1 MHCISTIPTDHLIA
15 LCAPVE
21 PVCFTSCDGPHSGIP
36 DDQRPPHWLDA
47 VVAGAGF
54 RGRHRDDLQQVATD
68 IANAWAGGGFTAAD
82 LAAWVKVGI
91 TEPDIAAECRTEGF
105 NPHEPS
111 DCGFLSTFAWCE
123 ADSTWAQAL
132 VDGDATAEQ
141 AMAAYKGAP

>member
-21 PVCFTSCDGPHSGIP
+21 PVCFVSCDGPHSGVP
-36 DDQRPPHWLDA
+36 DDQRPPHWLDVLA
-47 VVAGAGF
+47 EGLASSRLAAIRSAEYLADV
-54 RGRHRDDLQQVATD
+54 
-68 IANAWAGGGFTAAD
+68 WAGYGFTAAD
-82 LAAWVKVGI
+82 LAAWVEAGI
-91 TEPDIAAECRTEGF
+91 TEPAAAAECRTEGF

>member
-1 MHCISTIPTDHLIA
+1 MPRCTSPDRPAT
-15 LCAPVE
+15 CAPVE
-21 PVCFTSCDGPHSGIP
+21 PVCFVSCDGPHSGVP
-36 DDQRPPHWLDA
+36 DDRRPPHWLD
-47 VVAGAGF
+47 VVHSGLVRASTPST
-54 RGRHRDDLQQVATD
+54 LVSPEAT
-68 IANAWAGGGFTAAD
+68 AWAGYGFTAAD